1 MASLFR
7 RSLWYMMFEEDVSE
21 RGRDRLWFLAV
32 LACPLMLIGLGFI
45 KFFLL
50 VSLWLIWGYGK
61 GPVEIYL
68 ALKFSGNDTKRI
80 VSLLNK
86 ASRYDDALTL
96 QGDHAIISAEARHFS
111 LQAERCLD
119 PIEQIV
125 LYKQALRGF
134 TKPQLLQP
142 ECQVQKAEILNSL
155 AGLMENKLESLVLFK
170 QAIDLGKQAV
180 SYSDPRVTVWIVNLG
195 ILQQELEQ
203 YNESL
208 NTFELALKVKN
219 ELLLDAFPELVAEWK
234 TSMAYLLF
242 SRPEDHVPAR
252 RVLELVEGALE
263 IRTIANDQIKMAQ
276 SLNDCALLTI
286 LLSSQLIDSED
297 ELLPLM
303 ERAQDR
309 GRRCAELYLQTL
321 GPDHPSTIKAKSDW
335 GLR

>member
-21 RGRDRLWFLAV
+21 RARDRLWFLAV
-32 LACPLMLIGLGFI
+32 LACPVMLARLGLV

-61 GPVEIYL
+61 GPVEVYL
-68 ALKFSGNDTKRI
+68 ALQYSGNDTKRI
-80 VSLLNK
+80 VRLLNK

-96 QGDHAIISAEARHFS
+96 QGEHAIISAEARHFA
-111 LQAERCLD
+111 LQAEKCPD
-119 PIEQIV
+119 PTEQIA

-155 AGLMENKLESLVLFK
+155 AGLMANKLDSLVLFK
-170 QAIDLGKQAV
+170 QAIDLGKRAV
-180 SYSDPRVTVWIVNLG
+180 SHSDPRVTVWIVNLG

-203 YNESL
+203 YDESL
-208 NTFELALKVKN
+208 ETFELALKVKN
-219 ELLLDAFPELVAEWK
+219 ELLLDAFPELVAEWR

-242 SRPEDHVPAR
+242 SRPEEHVPAR

-263 IRTIANDQIKMAQ
+263 IRTASGDQVKVAQ
-276 SLNDCALLTI
+276 SLNDCALLTV
-286 LLSSQLIDSED
+286 LLSSQLVQSED
-297 ELLPLM
+297 ELLPLV

-309 GRRCAELYLQTL
+309 GRRCAELYLDAL
-321 GPDHPSTIKAKSDW
+321 GPDHPSTVKAKADW
-335 GLR
+335 Q